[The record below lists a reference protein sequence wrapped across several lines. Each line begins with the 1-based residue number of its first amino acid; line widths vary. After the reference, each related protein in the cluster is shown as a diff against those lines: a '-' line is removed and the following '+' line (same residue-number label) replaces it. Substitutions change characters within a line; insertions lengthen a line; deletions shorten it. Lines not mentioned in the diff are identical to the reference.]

1 MAWILR
7 RARAAST
14 DAHEQ
19 EEGQSVTYAGRRSSK
34 RSKPPVAV
42 PADEH
47 GTGTTVTHRPAA
59 EAVLRE
65 RNAFLETIITS
76 SGDGLVVFDR
86 DLRMTVWNPAM
97 EEMIGLTADQVLG
110 RWPGDVLP
118 EAMAA
123 KLEQTLSGVME
134 TGDSQWREFALTG
147 SRSGPSGW
155 ARALYRPH
163 RDTSGQ
169 IVGVVATVRDI
180 TPKHE
185 GEKFL
190 RGQVRFVQE
199 LLEAIPSPIVAKDRD
214 GRVMLCN
221 TAYAAGNFGLAR
233 EAVLGKTSHELGQ
246 PEADMHIEH
255 DREAMQNGMP
265 EVYEADR
272 FLADGT
278 VRRQIVVKAPLR
290 SQSGEIT
297 GTVTAS
303 QDITEK
309 HAVEQA
315 LRQSEERFRTL
326 FDFASDAIFIHDI
339 GGRFLEVN
347 RTACERLGYSRDE
360 LLTMSPTEISPPE
373 FAALV
378 AEREDALADVGA
390 SFFETAHVRKDGT
403 VVPVEVSATIIDLD
417 GHRAVLNI
425 ARDISERRG
434 AEADRTALEGQL
446 RAAQKMEAIGRLA
459 GGVAHDFN
467 NLLTAIH
474 GFAEL
479 HLAEHPPGDPGRADV
494 LEIERAAERA
504 TQLTMG
510 LLAFSRRADAHPTPL
525 DLAAIVRDA
534 MALLRRLV
542 GEDIVVRLEADA
554 EVPLVLA
561 DPVQIEQVL
570 LNLAANARDAMPT
583 GGTLGIAVRR
593 SVLTRTFVRSHA
605 GAHAGLHALLE
616 VSDTGVG
623 MDATTQTHLF
633 EPFFT
638 TKPSGEGTG
647 LGLASVYGI
656 VKQADGYID
665 VQSRLGRGSVVSA
678 YLPAFEGAASAAQV
692 EHSAIPAN
700 RGGSETILLVEDEP
714 AVRLFAQ
721 RVLQQHGYRVLAFGD
736 PVVALDAAIRDPTS
750 YDALVTDVI
759 MPVLSGPTLAE
770 RITATRPGLPVLFM
784 SGYEAGALPAGAP
797 PPLAKPFSSRDL
809 ADAVGALFRRAG

>member
-1 MAWILR
+1 
-7 RARAAST
+7 
-14 DAHEQ
+14 
-19 EEGQSVTYAGRRSSK
+19 
-34 RSKPPVAV
+34 
-42 PADEH
+42 
-47 GTGTTVTHRPAA
+47 
-59 EAVLRE
+59 
-65 RNAFLETIITS
+65 
-76 SGDGLVVFDR
+76 
-86 DLRMTVWNPAM
+86 
-97 EEMIGLTADQVLG
+97 
-110 RWPGDVLP
+110 
-118 EAMAA
+118 
-123 KLEQTLSGVME
+123 
-134 TGDSQWREFALTG
+134 
-147 SRSGPSGW
+147 
-155 ARALYRPH
+155 
-163 RDTSGQ
+163 
-169 IVGVVATVRDI
+169 
-180 TPKHE
+180 
-185 GEKFL
+185 
-190 RGQVRFVQE
+190 
-199 LLEAIPSPIVAKDRD
+199 
-214 GRVMLCN
+214 
-221 TAYAAGNFGLAR
+221 
-233 EAVLGKTSHELGQ
+233 
-246 PEADMHIEH
+246 
-255 DREAMQNGMP
+255 
-265 EVYEADR
+265 
-272 FLADGT
+272 
-278 VRRQIVVKAPLR
+278 
-290 SQSGEIT
+290 
-297 GTVTAS
+297 
-303 QDITEK
+303 
-309 HAVEQA
+309 
-315 LRQSEERFRTL
+315 
-326 FDFASDAIFIHDI
+326 
-339 GGRFLEVN
+339 
-347 RTACERLGYSRDE
+347 
-360 LLTMSPTEISPPE
+360 
-373 FAALV
+373 
-378 AEREDALADVGA
+378 
-390 SFFETAHVRKDGT
+390 
-403 VVPVEVSATIIDLD
+403 
-417 GHRAVLNI
+417 
-425 ARDISERRG
+425 
-434 AEADRTALEGQL
+434 
-446 RAAQKMEAIGRLA
+446 
-459 GGVAHDFN
+459 
-467 NLLTAIH
+467 
-474 GFAEL
+474 
-479 HLAEHPPGDPGRADV
+479 V